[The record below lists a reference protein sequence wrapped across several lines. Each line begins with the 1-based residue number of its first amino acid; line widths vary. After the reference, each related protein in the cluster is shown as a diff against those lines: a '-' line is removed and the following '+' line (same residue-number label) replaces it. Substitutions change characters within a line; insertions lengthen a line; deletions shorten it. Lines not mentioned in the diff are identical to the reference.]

1 MYTTTGWA
9 RTSKGAEF
17 EKIQFQRNSG
27 GPEDVTFKL
36 KYCGVCH
43 SDVHIANDDL
53 GGKTDRTKY
62 IDIVKLLNAQASP
75 ATPVFPA
82 TSWPAW

>member
-17 EKIQFQRNSG
+17 EKIQFQRNIG

-53 GGKTDRTKY
+53 GGK
-62 IDIVKLLNAQASP
+62 
-75 ATPVFPA
+75 
-82 TSWPAW
+82 

>member
-1 MYTTTGWA
+1 MRRLKMYTTSGWA
-9 RTSKGAEF
+9 KASKGAEF

-43 SDVHIANDDL
+43 SDVHLANDDL
-53 GGKTDRTKY
+53 GKTKRIQY
-62 IDIVKLLNAQASP
+62 IN
-75 ATPVFPA
+75 
-82 TSWPAW
+82 